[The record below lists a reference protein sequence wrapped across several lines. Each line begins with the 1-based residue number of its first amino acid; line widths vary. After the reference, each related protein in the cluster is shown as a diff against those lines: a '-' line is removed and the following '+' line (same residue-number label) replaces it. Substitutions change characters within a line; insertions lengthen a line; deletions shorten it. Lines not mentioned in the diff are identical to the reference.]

1 MLHGVTLLADHQR
14 IINVKVVRMFNY
26 CFIKVSDYMLIFVL
40 VFSIGLGDVALRICW
55 PTAGGYYV
63 ETLGSRL

>member
-40 VFSIGLGDVALRICW
+40 VFSIGLGDVA
-55 PTAGGYYV
+55 
-63 ETLGSRL
+63 